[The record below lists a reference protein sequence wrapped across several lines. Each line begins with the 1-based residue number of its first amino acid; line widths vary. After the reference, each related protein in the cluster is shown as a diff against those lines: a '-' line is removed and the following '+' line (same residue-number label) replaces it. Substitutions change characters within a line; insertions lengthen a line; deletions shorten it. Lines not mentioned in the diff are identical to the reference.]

1 MEQPLAWPL
10 SRRHGPP
17 GSHDPLGTTPK
28 HSAVRPRHRPRRG
41 VSLPS
46 PRGAWRCVTHQILD
60 HCPREPGRR
69 RSGRPRPHT
78 PAPAHGGRD
87 GVQGACSPVPGRRPS
102 PGGAGPEGS
111 AGPSGL
117 GHHCWRRG
125 VPTGAQ
131 EQQVDARR
139 ECPAR
144 GAFAC
149 LRSGSSPRPGV
160 RATGRPGRWQPVAC
174 HERGAAGWAPGASV
188 TARTGRRRPHCQEPR
203 RSLCARTQG
212 PPSGPAPAAR
222 AESACA
228 QTGRETRRAEREAL
242 VQGPQR
248 RRGQRQ
254 PERQSGRTA
263 SRPGLLPGGAQPGPV
278 AEEPPGGPLLGV
290 TLARGRPARLCEG
303 TWRASGTAGPLVTSA
318 LPGMRP
324 PRRRGQL
331 GAGVA
336 AGARVRPSMER
347 FSLLSISGPRM
358 SSSAPSAFPDIVS
371 SRATSLPGKLWCH
384 QGHENV
390 VFKAFENGVTGPR
403 FSEKVELHTGENSF
417 SKRRVRGER
426 SQGWS
431 ASGQG
436 GRGTLLS
443 KCFLWDP
450 RGMWSRRPG
459 CVGRPPASPWPDP
472 GDPDV
477 PAWPQ

>member
-17 GSHDPLGTTPK
+17 GSHDPSGTTPK

-102 PGGAGPEGS
+102 PGGAGQEGS

-117 GHHCWRRG
+117 GRRCWRRG

-131 EQQVDARR
+131 EQQVDTRR

-160 RATGRPGRWQPVAC
+160 RAAGRPGRWQPVAC

-203 RSLCARTQG
+203 
-212 PPSGPAPAAR
+212 
-222 AESACA
+222 
-228 QTGRETRRAEREAL
+228 
-242 VQGPQR
+242 
-248 RRGQRQ
+248 
-254 PERQSGRTA
+254 
-263 SRPGLLPGGAQPGPV
+263 
-278 AEEPPGGPLLGV
+278 
-290 TLARGRPARLCEG
+290 
-303 TWRASGTAGPLVTSA
+303 
-318 LPGMRP
+318 
-324 PRRRGQL
+324 
-331 GAGVA
+331 
-336 AGARVRPSMER
+336 
-347 FSLLSISGPRM
+347 
-358 SSSAPSAFPDIVS
+358 
-371 SRATSLPGKLWCH
+371 
-384 QGHENV
+384 
-390 VFKAFENGVTGPR
+390 
-403 FSEKVELHTGENSF
+403 
-417 SKRRVRGER
+417 
-426 SQGWS
+426 
-431 ASGQG
+431 
-436 GRGTLLS
+436 
-443 KCFLWDP
+443 
-450 RGMWSRRPG
+450 
-459 CVGRPPASPWPDP
+459 
-472 GDPDV
+472 
-477 PAWPQ
+477 

>member
-10 SRRHGPP
+10 SRRHGLP
-17 GSHDPLGTTPK
+17 GSHDPSGTTPK

-174 HERGAAGWAPGASV
+174 HERGAAGWAPGAWV
-188 TARTGRRRPHCQEPR
+188 GPWRFGDRQNRATPTPLPGTAPKPVRTHAGAAFGTRPRSPGRVRVRTDGAGDAEGR
-203 RSLCARTQG
+203 TRGARAGT
-212 PPSGPAPAAR
+212 PAP
-222 AESACA
+222 
-228 QTGRETRRAEREAL
+228 
-242 VQGPQR
+242 
-248 RRGQRQ
+248 
-254 PERQSGRTA
+254 
-263 SRPGLLPGGAQPGPV
+263 
-278 AEEPPGGPLLGV
+278 
-290 TLARGRPARLCEG
+290 EG
-303 TWRASGTAGPLVTSA
+303 T
-318 LPGMRP
+318 
-324 PRRRGQL
+324 
-331 GAGVA
+331 A
-336 AGARVRPSMER
+336 AA
-347 FSLLSISGPRM
+347 
-358 SSSAPSAFPDIVS
+358 
-371 SRATSLPGKLWCH
+371 
-384 QGHENV
+384 
-390 VFKAFENGVTGPR
+390 
-403 FSEKVELHTGENSF
+403 
-417 SKRRVRGER
+417 
-426 SQGWS
+426 
-431 ASGQG
+431 
-436 GRGTLLS
+436 
-443 KCFLWDP
+443 
-450 RGMWSRRPG
+450 
-459 CVGRPPASPWPDP
+459 
-472 GDPDV
+472 
-477 PAWPQ
+477 